1 MSVLAK
7 LNEEHRKTENKG
19 KMAKAVGGG
28 EDREMVLFYS
38 KESRRTRRE
47 ETISRFRFGHT
58 GLNSSLFIIGKNQM
72 GKCSSKL
79 LNMFCSIVKIIRK
92 REEN

>member
-1 MSVLAK
+1 
-7 LNEEHRKTENKG
+7 
-19 KMAKAVGGG
+19 
-28 EDREMVLFYS
+28 MVLFYS

-72 GKCSSKL
+72 GKCSSFVPLSKL
-79 LNMFCSIVKIIRK
+79 SG
-92 REEN
+92 REKKTNSKPGRLFFDWRDHTGGASLSHAGLCQYK